1 MKITHA
7 ILSIALGITSVAS
20 ALGCSQPASAEP
32 QKAPRVVEIMVHGAF
47 VPDKIAAVEGER
59 IQLKL
64 VRHDSGDCT
73 KEVVFPSLGIRKEL
87 PTGQSVTIDLPE
99 LRAGDLKFECG
110 MGMIK
115 GTIAVA
121 PKK

>member
-121 PKK
+121 SKK

>member
-1 MKITHA
+1 MKVTHA
-7 ILSIALGITSVAS
+7 IFSIALGITSVAS

-59 IQLKL
+59 LQLRL
-64 VRHDSGDCT
+64 VRHDSGGCT
-73 KEVVFPSLGIRKEL
+73 REVVFPSLGIRKEL
-87 PTGQSVTIDLPE
+87 PTGQPVTIDLPE
-99 LRAGDLKFECG
+99 LKAGELQFACG

-121 PKK
+121 PRK

>member
-1 MKITHA
+1 MKVTHA
-7 ILSIALGITSVAS
+7 IFSIALGITSVAS

-59 IQLKL
+59 LQLRL
-64 VRHDSGDCT
+64 VRHDSGGCT
-73 KEVVFPSLGIRKEL
+73 KEVVFPSLGVRKEL
-87 PTGQSVTIDLPE
+87 PTGQPVTIDLPE
-99 LRAGDLKFECG
+99 LKAGELKFECG

-121 PKK
+121 PRK

>member
-20 ALGCSQPASAEP
+20 VLGSSQPASAEP

-59 IQLKL
+59 LQLRL
-64 VRHDSGDCT
+64 VRHDSGGCT
-73 KEVVFPSLGIRKEL
+73 REVVFPSLGIRKEL
-87 PTGQSVTIDLPE
+87 PTGQPVTIDLPE
-99 LRAGDLKFECG
+99 LKAGELQFECG

>member
-1 MKITHA
+1 MKLTHA

-20 ALGCSQPASAEP
+20 VLGGSPRASAEP

-59 IQLKL
+59 LELRL
-64 VRHDSGDCT
+64 VRHDSGGCT
-73 KEVVFPSLGIRKEL
+73 REVVFPSLGIRKEL
-87 PTGQSVTIDLPE
+87 PTGQPVTIDLPE
-99 LRAGDLKFECG
+99 LKAGELKFECG